1 MRLYALLF
9 LIFIFLCSGVTASDK
24 KQDINKEE
32 EEIIRVL
39 DMLED
44 YDILINIE
52 VYESTDKMND
62 NQNTMPDVEE
72 KDKKGKQ

>member
-39 DMLED
+39 DMLEN
-44 YDILINIE
+44 YDLLTNMDLYNDKE
-52 VYESTDKMND
+52 KTDDALTIK
-62 NQNTMPDVEE
+62 PDVEE